1 MVNPDEVGSWHG
13 MLSSRSGA
21 WSGRRIVPFPLNAIG
36 GMGTHPSSGRY
47 FLPSAYAHAP
57 TSVPANREDRGRAMH
72 FLVDSVALSGMK
84 SPTGETIKKSISR
97 VDDASYAG
105 DALKCRE

>member
-1 MVNPDEVGSWHG
+1 
-13 MLSSRSGA
+13 
-21 WSGRRIVPFPLNAIG
+21 
-36 GMGTHPSSGRY
+36 
-47 FLPSAYAHAP
+47 
-57 TSVPANREDRGRAMH
+57 MH

-105 DALKCRE
+105 DALKCSTVEIQSDNSGNDNQQWQNDLDHGSQQDGTWL

>member
-1 MVNPDEVGSWHG
+1 MVNPDEIGSWHG

-21 WSGRRIVPFPLNAIG
+21 WSGRRIVPFPLNSIG
-36 GMGTHPSSGRY
+36 GTGTHPSIGRY

-57 TSVPANREDRGRAMH
+57 TSVPANREDRDRAMH

-84 SPTGETIKKSISR
+84 LTGETMQKSIGR
-97 VDDASYAG
+97 VDDASSH
-105 DALKCRE
+105 LLREMP